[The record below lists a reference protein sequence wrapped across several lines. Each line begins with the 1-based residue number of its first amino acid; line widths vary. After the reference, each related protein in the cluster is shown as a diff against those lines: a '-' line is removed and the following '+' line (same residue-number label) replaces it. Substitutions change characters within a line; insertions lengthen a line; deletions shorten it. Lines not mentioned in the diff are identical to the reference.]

1 MLRAAS
7 AAQHT
12 TILK

>member
-1 MLRAAS
+1 LALTSS

-12 TILK
+12 TVN